1 MSKWSSSRDK
11 KCHTGKA
18 CATSPACVAKIE
30 RCAWWKRSLKGS
42 RNSLTSEALC
52 VLGPT
57 SLCWFESCCQT
68 SRCSYSAT
76 RDDDQSRS
84 QWKMKNRAL
93 RWTSHQ
99 MSSAKSNR
107 KASIIRC
114 SKSFLASRSNRNWT
128 ECSLMEYLAR
138 IWTKRSMTVM
148 LLAKLDGD
156 SCNSRSSTRSQ
167 GLTSYKPL
175 GITLLM
181 TLWPSRESLMCQTI
195 KSKQTPWTCQVLLSS
210 LRDSSTTESMT
221 SKCSTTWGTRTI
233 PWL

>member
-1 MSKWSSSRDK
+1 
-11 KCHTGKA
+11 
-18 CATSPACVAKIE
+18 
-30 RCAWWKRSLKGS
+30 
-42 RNSLTSEALC
+42 
-52 VLGPT
+52 
-57 SLCWFESCCQT
+57 
-68 SRCSYSAT
+68 
-76 RDDDQSRS
+76 
-84 QWKMKNRAL
+84 
-93 RWTSHQ
+93 
-99 MSSAKSNR
+99 
-107 KASIIRC
+107 
-114 SKSFLASRSNRNWT
+114 
-128 ECSLMEYLAR
+128 MEYLAR

-195 KSKQTPWTCQVLLSS
+195 KSKQTPWTCQVLLPS

-233 PWL
+233 PWLWSKGILKEITSHMTISWVWKAKDWLKSSQTKGSLDERCDLLLIKSDDCSAMLNQSKALLISQTKLKFKQK